1 MFTCTSNA
9 LFPKYRPDPDRDT
22 ADRCIEYRKM
32 DGTVRDIFT
41 NTKAYPPQYFI
52 AKYVQK
58 EKENDPGSYFN
69 RPYNP
74 HNWNSPI
81 SHVKVYDI
89 VNHGWRTLR
98 VWGILTDIDG
108 TPPLPTCSDDRKKVH
123 DELKKAV
130 DEKDRN
136 SFKYYIDR
144 CEYGSNDVLM
154 NAIGSLI
161 SQYFTKR
168 NISKKRNDLHKELV
182 EKVKNKNNN
191 WVDKYQ
197 ESLQDNQRLKKKLGK
212 WMRKAQEFKD
222 KYEELLLCVRED

>member
-1 MFTCTSNA
+1 MPFHA
-9 LFPKYRPDPDRDT
+9 LFPKYRSEPELDS
-22 ADRCIEYRKM
+22 AERCIEYRKRN
-32 DGTVRDIFT
+32 GEVRDIFT

-74 HNWNSPI
+74 HDWNNPI

-98 VWGILTDIDG
+98 VWEIISEVDG

-123 DELKKAV
+123 EELEKEV
-130 DEKDRN
+130 DE
-136 SFKYYIDR
+136 
-144 CEYGSNDVLM
+144 
-154 NAIGSLI
+154 
-161 SQYFTKR
+161 R
-168 NISKKRNDLHKELV
+168 NISASYDTTNRDLFSLLKKVKGWNDVHKELIKKV
-182 EKVKNKNNN
+182 ENMDTN
-191 WVDKYQ
+191 WAEKYQ

-212 WMRKAQEFKD
+212 WMRRAQEFKD
-222 KYEELLLCVRED
+222 KYKELEEEYERISTYKIR